1 MENSKDLKLRAGRI
15 LRKLHRLYPEAD
27 CALNHQNPL
36 ELMIATILSAQ
47 WTDERVNI
55 VTASLFRKYQS
66 ASDYLEVPIHE
77 LEQDIRSINFF
88 RNKARSIQGACQR
101 LIDLHAGEVPTS
113 IGELIELPGVGRKT
127 ANVILGT
134 AFGIPS
140 GIVVDTHVSRLS
152 QRLGL
157 TDQKSPE
164 KIEAELITIVPR
176 REWIGF
182 SHRLILHGRQVCK
195 ARRPD
200 CPNCLVA
207 RDCQKVGV
215 ES

>member
-47 WTDERVNI
+47 CTDERVNI

-66 ASDYLEVPIHE
+66 ASDYLEVPGHE

>member
-1 MENSKDLKLRAGRI
+1 MESSRALKLRAGRI
-15 LRKLHRLYPEAD
+15 LRTLHRLYPAAE
-27 CALNHQNPL
+27 CALNHRNPL
-36 ELMIATILSAQ
+36 ELMVATILSAQ
-47 WTDERVNI
+47 CTDERVNI
-55 VTASLFRKYQS
+55 VTASLFRKYRS
-66 ASDYLEVPIHE
+66 AEDYLQVPAAE

-88 RNKARSIQGACQR
+88 RNKARSIQGACQK
-101 LIDLHAGEVPTS
+101 LIDDHAGEVPPS
-113 IGELIELPGVGRKT
+113 LDELVELPGVGRKT

-157 TDQKSPE
+157 TAQKTPE
-164 KIEAELITIVPR
+164 KIEAELIGLIPR

-200 CPNCLVA
+200 CQNCRLEKECA
-207 RDCQKVGV
+207 KNGV
-215 ES
+215 DL

>member
-1 MENSKDLKLRAGRI
+1 MESSRALKLRAGRI
-15 LRKLHRLYPEAD
+15 LRTLHRLYPAAE
-27 CALNHQNPL
+27 CALNHRNPL
-36 ELMIATILSAQ
+36 ELMVATILSAQ
-47 WTDERVNI
+47 CTDERVNI
-55 VTASLFRKYQS
+55 VTASLFRKYRS
-66 ASDYLEVPIHE
+66 AEDYLQVPAAE

-88 RNKARSIQGACQR
+88 RNKARSIQGACQK
-101 LIDLHAGEVPTS
+101 LIDHHAGEVPPS
-113 IGELIELPGVGRKT
+113 LDELVEFPGVGRKT

-157 TDQKSPE
+157 TTQKTPE
-164 KIEAELITIVPR
+164 KIEAELIGLIPR

-200 CPNCLVA
+200 CRNCRLEKECA
-207 RDCQKVGV
+207 KNGV
-215 ES
+215 DL